1 MFAHPNLQP
10 KQLLSWR
17 RHGSARISHRTESLP
32 VMVHRSLFYRVG
44 PETAKLLDLILM
56 TATSPCVQNGD
67 DFDWRMKTQVCWWVC
82 ATWCTHSW
90 HCILSWR
97 HNQFSWSQVAAVIQ
111 SVWLMPWHWVILL
124 RLYMVNDAHWL
135 VMKAWTVIF
144 ATSSTRDLHTVF
156 ICHRWQQLLLD
167 RRSPCGLKVNTQSS
181 YTLWHIGSLYL
192 LLKPKFTTSVWNHVL
207 IQTAKNQF

>member
-1 MFAHPNLQP
+1 MCPE
-10 KQLLSWR
+10 WR
-17 RHGSARISHRTESLP
+17 WLWLTDEDTGVLVS
-32 VMVHRSLFYRVG
+32 VCY
-44 PETAKLLDLILM
+44 LM
-56 TATSPCVQNGD
+56 HTLTS
-67 DFDWRMKTQVCWWVC
+67 
-82 ATWCTHSW
+82 THSW

-124 RLYMVNDAHWL
+124 RLHMVNDAVWL

-144 ATSSTRDLHTVF
+144 ATSSTCDLHTVF

-181 YTLWHIGSLYL
+181 YTLWHIGSLSFVKTKVYNL
-192 LLKPKFTTSVWNHVL
+192 GLKPSLNP
-207 IQTAKNQF
+207 NG